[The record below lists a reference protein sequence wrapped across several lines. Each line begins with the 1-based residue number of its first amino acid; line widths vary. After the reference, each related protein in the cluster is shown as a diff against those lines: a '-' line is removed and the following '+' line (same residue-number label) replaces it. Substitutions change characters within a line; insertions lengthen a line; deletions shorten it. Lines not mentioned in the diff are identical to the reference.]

1 MLGLRFDFSKCIH
14 MCGHLLTRRRIMQ
27 HNSPLLPAF
36 VCLSHNLLSPY
47 RLCKVPATEIM
58 LLHTTYWKNNWVN
71 YTIFINFYMPK
82 YFKMKQIYA
91 LFFCKIKIKFSV
103 LVDWMKAPAIRR
115 RKKKP
120 TKKTRSGCPV
130 GKFAINKKYRNLW
143 SWKRNLSTC
152 WNERLAQL
160 CWDLNFWTPTIHP
173 SIHPYCRAQ
182 QADSFFFSSF
192 KANFHT
198 FFFQLS
204 DIMLYNVITIRVIY
218 LIQLY

>member
-1 MLGLRFDFSKCIH
+1 MKVSSRQLIKLPPFLQEHFYLGFYLFYKSMLGFRFDFSKCIH

-91 LFFCKIKIKFSV
+91 LFFCKNKIKSYV
-103 LVDWMKAPAIRR
+103 LVDWMKASATRR
-115 RKKKP
+115 SKTKP
-120 TKKTRSGCPV
+120 TKKTSGEKSP
-130 GKFAINKKYRNLW
+130 
-143 SWKRNLSTC
+143 
-152 WNERLAQL
+152 
-160 CWDLNFWTPTIHP
+160 
-173 SIHPYCRAQ
+173 
-182 QADSFFFSSF
+182 
-192 KANFHT
+192 
-198 FFFQLS
+198 
-204 DIMLYNVITIRVIY
+204 
-218 LIQLY
+218 